1 MAPAQAKI
9 HSLQEKLSAVEI
21 ARTEC
26 AAGKTLQE
34 WTQIKTQ
41 TDARTAALN
50 QILQKLAAKAEKSR
64 QIDNKKELLSKLQA
78 DWVVANE
85 RYETQ
90 VKLADSLADTVEAL
104 EQTAAMRS
112 LVERLSDERAKL
124 VDGSPCPLCG
134 AVHHPYAESRPSILS
149 DDSQKLDRTKKD
161 WKDAQKSVTVFAKEL
176 AKLDGS
182 IKAEQQALEE
192 LKKSSC
198 KNCKRLSLWLANG
211 QFPSQPLRISVQSM
225 KKRGRKQGRSPKNQ
239 ETRFA

>member
-1 MAPAQAKI
+1 MRRRQNPAGVDAAQDSNRRSDCGANQLLQQLAK
-9 HSLQEKLSAVEI
+9 
-21 ARTEC
+21 
-26 AAGKTLQE
+26 
-34 WTQIKTQ
+34 
-41 TDARTAALN
+41 
-50 QILQKLAAKAEKSR
+50 KAEKSR
-64 QIDNKKELLSKLQA
+64 QIDNKKELLGKLQA
-78 DWVVANE
+78 DWTVAKE

-90 VKLADSLADTVEAL
+90 VKLTDSLADTVEAL

-192 LKKSSC
+192 LKKVFLQELQ
-198 KNCKRLSLWLANG
+198 RLSLWLANG
-211 QFPSQPLRISVQSM
+211 QFPSQPLRISVQSIL
-225 KKRGRKQGRSPKNQ
+225 KRGRKQGRSPKKSRNSLRLM
-239 ETRFA
+239 TNAITLSHRWI

>member
-1 MAPAQAKI
+1 M
-9 HSLQEKLSAVEI
+9 
-21 ARTEC
+21 
-26 AAGKTLQE
+26 
-34 WTQIKTQ
+34 
-41 TDARTAALN
+41 D
-50 QILQKLAAKAEKSR
+50 
-64 QIDNKKELLSKLQA
+64 KLQA
-78 DWVVANE
+78 DWAVANE

-90 VKLADSLADTVEAL
+90 VKLTDSLADTVEAL

-192 LKKSSC
+192 LKKVF
-198 KNCKRLSLWLANG
+198 LQELQAIESLAG
-211 QFPSQPLRISVQSM
+211 QWSVSVTTPADI
-225 KKRGRKQGRSPKNQ
+225 RAVYE
-239 ETRFA
+239 ETREKAGALTEKSRNSLRLMTNAITLSHRWI